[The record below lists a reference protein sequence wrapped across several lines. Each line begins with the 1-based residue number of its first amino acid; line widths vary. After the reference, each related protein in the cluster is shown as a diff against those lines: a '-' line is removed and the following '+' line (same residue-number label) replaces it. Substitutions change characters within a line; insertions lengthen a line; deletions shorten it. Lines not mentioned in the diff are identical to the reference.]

1 MASRTTGD
9 PSLAQQLLDLQVS
22 HHLEQ
27 LDEEHLAATVS
38 GLADDLLAASGSR
51 PIADLVDPEAVKPIV
66 HRALATGPGS
76 AAVGGIVELAV
87 DVLLAG
93 PPEPYPLGDLVDR
106 ERVETVVDELLALHP
121 LVERS
126 LGRLS
131 KSPLVGTVASR
142 FMGRVVGEVL
152 QANKAVADKVPGLGT
167 LMSFG
172 TSAASR
178 VVGAADKQF
187 EGLIGD
193 TVGKGGAFAVRRL
206 NAILIE
212 TLKDPTTR
220 EAVLQVWDLA
230 SAEQVRGLGDRTSRE
245 ELSGVV
251 DAVHSLVVDVA
262 ATEHAARLADA
273 LVDAFFDHFGGY
285 TPEELLDELD
295 IDRDEVVADLVRI
308 APGVVAALRE
318 SGDLE
323 RVIRDRL
330 APFYD
335 SAEVRALL
343 G

>member
-1 MASRTTGD
+1 MASRSGER
-9 PSLAQQLLDLQVS
+9 SLAQQLLDLQVR
-22 HHLEQ
+22 HHLDR
-27 LDEEHLAATVS
+27 LDEEHLSATVA
-38 GLADDLLAASGSR
+38 GLAEDALAASGGLA
-51 PIADLVDPEAVKPIV
+51 IADLVDREAIKPIV
-66 HRALATGPGS
+66 HRALATAPGS
-76 AAVGGIVELAV
+76 AAVGSIVELAV

-93 PPEPYPLGDLVDR
+93 PPEPYPLGDLV
-106 ERVETVVDELLALHP
+106 ERSQVEALVDELLALHP
-121 LVERS
+121 LVDRS

-230 SAEQVRGLGDRTSRE
+230 SAEHVRGLGDRTSRE

-273 LVDAFFDHFGGY
+273 LVDAFFDHFGGH
-285 TPEELLDELD
+285 TPVELLDELE
-295 IDRDEVVADLVRI
+295 IDREELVADLVRI
-308 APGVVAALRE
+308 APGVVGALRE
-318 SGDLE
+318 SGDLA
-323 RVIRDRL
+323 RIIRARL